1 MVTKTTIN
9 QKDWVGRVRP
19 TVPRIPRIEV
29 YERMLRGTKD
39 NGMNMRNEMSFHVVV
54 ETCGK
59 SALRESANRTTN
71 ATLILDMT
79 WN

>member
-1 MVTKTTIN
+1 M
-9 QKDWVGRVRP
+9 
-19 TVPRIPRIEV
+19 EV

-59 SALRESANRTTN
+59 RALRESANRTTN
-71 ATLILDMT
+71 ATLILDMK

>member
-1 MVTKTTIN
+1 M
-9 QKDWVGRVRP
+9 
-19 TVPRIPRIEV
+19 PRMEV

-39 NGMNMRNEMSFHVVV
+39 NGMNMRNEMSFQVVV

-71 ATLILDMT
+71 ATLILEMT
-79 WN
+79 RN

>member
-1 MVTKTTIN
+1 M
-9 QKDWVGRVRP
+9 
-19 TVPRIPRIEV
+19 EV

-39 NGMNMRNEMSFHVVV
+39 NGMNMRNEMSFQVVV

-71 ATLILDMT
+71 ATLILEMT
-79 WN
+79 RN